1 MRIESSVT
9 AISWIPSEAV
19 KGLPK
24 MPFEASMAHY
34 DQAPP
39 EHIDDIEALQR
50 EGRFRFANELRAW
63 VEVDDDGRI
72 VKVGNEGRTHI
83 CHTDMGLGKRT
94 LRSFP
99 PVVFPT
105 IEPEPD
111 WSATS
116 ATFIRTA
123 GGATGAP
130 APRRV
135 NRKPFIKWQAPTA
148 WTTLKLTIN
157 ADGTSTHEV
166 LGASPFPRHWIFD
179 HNGDVVAKS
188 GLIDFETW
196 WKDAFGDHT
205 PWGDQDSPALITEVE
220 TALERELSA
229 TIMRGGEKPKIK
241 NIKEGELLTKQGE
254 EGKEMYLVLD
264 GVIAVEVDGEPLAEL
279 GPGAVTGMRAL
290 IEGGKRTSTNRAVT
304 RCKVA
309 AVSGDQIDPAVLA
322 ELAET
327 QKREDNR

>member
-1 MRIESSVT
+1 MRLESSVT
-9 AISWIPSEAV
+9 SISWIPSEAV
-19 KGLPK
+19 KGLPR
-24 MPFEASMAHY
+24 MPFEASMTHY

-39 EHIDDIEALQR
+39 DQIEDMEQLQR

-63 VEVDDDGRI
+63 VEVDDGRI
-72 VKVGNEGRTHI
+72 VKVGHEGRSHI

-94 LRSFP
+94 FKSFP
-99 PVVFPT
+99 PVVLPT
-105 IEPEPD
+105 IQPEPD
-111 WSATS
+111 WSASS
-116 ATFIRTA
+116 ARFVQTA

-148 WTTLKLTIN
+148 WTTLALTIN
-157 ADGTSTHEV
+157 SDGTSSHEV
-166 LGASPFPRHWIFD
+166 LGASPFPRHWIYD
-179 HNGDVVAKS
+179 HGGKVVAKS
-188 GLIDFETW
+188 GLIEFGEW

-220 TALERELSA
+220 TALEREMSS
-229 TIMRGGEKPKIK
+229 TIMRGGEKPRIR
-241 NIKEGELLTKQGE
+241 NLKEGEVLTQQGE
-254 EGKEMYLVLD
+254 PGKEMYLVLD
-264 GVIAVEVDGEPLAEL
+264 GVLAVEVDGEPIAEL

-290 IEGGKRTSTNRAVT
+290 VEGGVRTSTNRAVT

-309 AVSGDQIDPAVLA
+309 GVSGDQIDPAVLA
-322 ELAET
+322 ELAES